1 MPTGTEAGDS
11 LGMVDAA
18 AAGRWFTEA
27 LTEGLARATAQR
39 DHTAADHTGT
49 DRRPA
54 GRTSPG
60 RLPADGPDPRRT
72 VVDPP
77 PAGQGGPHTKSAIP
91 FATAVL
97 TAFEASLARAL
108 TTAERRDGTLRRAL
122 SHEARRVLLG
132 ALDAGRGTA
141 ARSAVRG
148 GRTKLS
154 ARHRALVSALVLECL
169 VLVLAEHPH
178 PADAPEHLHSL
189 ARELGR
195 STRAALTGSGPS

>member
-1 MPTGTEAGDS
+1 MRTGIEAGDS
-11 LGMVDAA
+11 LGVVDAA

-39 DHTAADHTGT
+39 ERTAADPS
-49 DRRPA
+49 PA
-54 GRTSPG
+54 GRTAADP
-60 RLPADGPDPRRT
+60 LPADGPPPERT
-72 VVDPP
+72 AVDPP
-77 PAGQGGPHTKSAIP
+77 PVGRREPGAEPAAP

-108 TTAERRDGTLRRAL
+108 STAERRDSTLRSAL

-132 ALDAGRGTA
+132 TLDAGRRPAG
-141 ARSAVRG
+141 RSVRG

-169 VLVLAEHPH
+169 VLVLAERPH

-195 STRAALTGSGPS
+195 STRAALTSTSRS

>member
-1 MPTGTEAGDS
+1 MSETEP
-11 LGMVDAA
+11 AA
-18 AAGRWFTEA
+18 
-27 LTEGLARATAQR
+27 
-39 DHTAADHTGT
+39 
-49 DRRPA
+49 
-54 GRTSPG
+54 
-60 RLPADGPDPRRT
+60 
-72 VVDPP
+72 
-77 PAGQGGPHTKSAIP
+77 P

-108 TTAERRDGTLRRAL
+108 TTAERRDSTLRSAL

-132 ALDAGRGTA
+132 TLDARRGTA
-141 ARSAVRG
+141 ERSAVRD

-169 VLVLAEHPH
+169 VLVLAERPH

-195 STRAALTGSGPS
+195 STRAALTSTGRS